1 MLTQLYVVGD
11 KFKNF
16 SENPKVISISALE
29 ILVNSINEKIETSEQ
44 YLIYVGQGIS
54 TERLKI
60 LDAKIAQAN
69 IENIIQLKTPEY
81 YEKADSN
88 LTHKHKIENIMISD
102 PMRQDAD
109 HYISVLML
117 DDNCAEMS
125 DHVTGQHI
133 QGMVLVEAARQ
144 MTLAVTEKYFL
155 DENSRRKIDF
165 VTNHLETN
173 FHNFVFPLDVK
184 IDYEIK
190 KIRGLAG
197 NQRFDVIAKFIQN
210 KKICVEVG
218 YGFSVYANGFVKEK
232 EQEQVLL
239 NLDLAFSY

>member
-1 MLTQLYVVGD
+1 MIQLYVVGD

-29 ILVNSINEKIETSEQ
+29 LLVNSFEQ
-44 YLIYVGQGIS
+44 NTKTDEEYLIYVGQGINAD
-54 TERLKI
+54 RLENI
-60 LDAKIAQAN
+60 NAKISKMK
-69 IENIIQLKTPEY
+69 IENIIQLKTPGH
-81 YEKADSN
+81 YEKANSA

-102 PMRQDAD
+102 PVRQDAD
-109 HYISVLML
+109 HYLSILML

-155 DENSRRKIDF
+155 DDNSRRKIDF
-165 VTNHLETN
+165 VTNNLKTDFN
-173 FHNFVFPLDVK
+173 NFVFPIDVK

-190 KIRGLAG
+190 KIRGVMG
-197 NQRFDVIAKFIQN
+197 NQRFDIVAKFIQN
-210 KKICVEVG
+210 KKTCAEVS
-218 YGFSVYANGFVKEK
+218 YGFSIFSNGFIREKEK
-232 EQEQVLL
+232 EQALI
-239 NLDLAFSY
+239 NLDECFAY